1 MFTALPSIRDTL
13 FQWARKTSTSFSDIS
28 LFPKEAGDSKLE
40 GDGLIYKLKHW
51 PELPQ
56 ASKTAAVLRTLSVMS
71 HRPVNRRDGYRR
83 WILATSKMG
92 SQQVDGLLQKLVD
105 DGAVEVIDGSRFA
118 AALPV

>member
-71 HRPVNRRDGYRR
+71 HRPVNRR